1 MYPDV
6 PGQGLYF
13 SGVLD
18 TLLLQLLPF
27 LHITAQPEFLFSR
40 LIHSTFQHLNL
51 ILLVL
56 DQLTFQLHF
65 AGDCKT
71 QNLQAKARTKKKM
84 DWFHNR
90 YFDTSQQKT
99 YRCIN
104 DRCIQLRGGPAM
116 CMLIHC
122 HHYWDT

>member
-71 QNLQAKARTKKKM
+71 QNLQAKARTKKKWTGFTT
-84 DWFHNR
+84 DIL
-90 YFDTSQQKT
+90 T
-99 YRCIN
+99 
-104 DRCIQLRGGPAM
+104 
-116 CMLIHC
+116 
-122 HHYWDT
+122 HHSRKHTGVLMIAAFNLEEVLLCAC